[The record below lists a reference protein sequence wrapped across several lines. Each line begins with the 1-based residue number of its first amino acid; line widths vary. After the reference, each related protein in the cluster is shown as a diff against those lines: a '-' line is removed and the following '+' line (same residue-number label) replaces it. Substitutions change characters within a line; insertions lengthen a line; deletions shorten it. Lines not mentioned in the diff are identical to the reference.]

1 MAFKFLVTHYDKD
14 TGFPK
19 SLYSTSYLGPN
30 KSPPNSGAT
39 NTFDRNSGWK
49 PPLTS
54 PQPPKPRRTPSQ
66 IFAGI
71 WGEQHWYRGRNDVHR
86 NVSYGLDVFDD
97 ELGRPPDGPGPD
109 GPTEEEEDEDEEEE
123 DDDDD
128 DETSS
133 LRRFK
138 THLATCSVSELGHLH
153 SQACEQL
160 DRDLEQNLNGPVAEY
175 DDDDDDDGLGT
186 EAFEAAGTSRR
197 VETGVPKWYE
207 QHRRWAFLE
216 KCERRE
222 NLLSFWGVGCEE
234 AGEEGG

>member
-14 TGFPK
+14 TVFPK
-19 SLYSTSYLGPN
+19 SLYSTSYSGPN
-30 KSPPNSGAT
+30 TAPPNSGAT
-39 NTFDRNSGWK
+39 NTFVRTSGWK
-49 PPLTS
+49 PLLTS

-66 IFAGI
+66 ILAGI
-71 WGEQHWYRGRNDVHR
+71 WGEQHRYRGRNDVHR
-86 NVSYGLDVFDD
+86 DVSYALDVFDD
-97 ELGRPPDGPGPD
+97 ELGPPLAGQGPD
-109 GPTEEEEDEDEEEE
+109 GPTEEEEDEDEDEEEE

-128 DETSS
+128 DENLDPEASS

-138 THLATCSVSELGHLH
+138 AHLATCSVSELDHLH

-160 DRDLEQNLNGPVAEY
+160 DRDLEQNLN
-175 DDDDDDDGLGT
+175 GLGT

-222 NLLSFWGVGCEE
+222 NLLRFWGV
-234 AGEEGG
+234 AARRRVRRVD